1 MNEVESRCWRSS
13 SSNSSSWVSSN
24 ERSNSDGMDR
34 FRPCRD
40 RRCTTTT
47 SNKTKQTNK
56 MSRKARRG
64 EGKEK
69 SQAQEAARRKQL
81 NTRVMTMNKYETGAV
96 GKCKGKR
103 KEEEV
108 EWQTNTVNTGGGVN
122 APLVAVRAHHHHRQN
137 VRPSLSQR

>member
-1 MNEVESRCWRSS
+1 MRWRA
-13 SSNSSSWVSSN
+13 VV
-24 ERSNSDGMDR
+24 G
-34 FRPCRD
+34 D
-40 RRCTTTT
+40 RRHQTHRPGCRRMSGQTVTAWTGSGHAET
-47 SNKTKQTNK
+47 GAAQQQQTTKQNKTNK